1 MIKMTVQ
8 TRMAFILTL
17 ATLTTG
23 LIFFPAAGVHA
34 EKSTTQVNVGPAP
47 ETKVVNV
54 VETMHGVEITDPYRW
69 LEDQDSPET
78 RAWIDRQNAY
88 TDSILTQV
96 PGRKALRKLITKLMK
111 IDTIS
116 TPIARGNR
124 YFLSKQKADQDLSVI
139 YMREG
144 LNGEDRILF
153 DPHSLTEDHSAS
165 AGIFDVSKDGK
176 LLVYYIRQGGVD
188 DIEIRFMDVD
198 TNKDLPDVLP
208 AARYFGVS
216 LTPDKRGFYYTRF
229 GAEGARTYFHM
240 FGTSADKDKMIFG
253 EGVGPDKAASVSL
266 SDDGDWLVGQ
276 IYYGSSGPTEIYVK
290 NVSQKG
296 HWIEVIKDGK
306 SRSYAG
312 FAGDKLVIQ
321 TDMDAPN
328 RRLMIAD
335 LTNPSV
341 ENWKELIPEQKDAV
355 LEGGAALG
363 GKIVASYLKDVHNL
377 ARVYDLKGNLVREIT
392 FDSIGSFSGGSGT
405 WESREVFFSFSSFHI
420 PQTIYRYD
428 METGNQTVWA
438 RIRVPVNTKNLELKQ
453 VHYSSKDGTRIPM
466 FILHKKN
473 LTLNSKNPVMLYGYG
488 GFNASMTPTFSSRGV
503 AWVESGG
510 VFCVANL
517 RGGGEFGETWHQAGM
532 LEKKQNT
539 FDDFIAAARW
549 LIANKYTSPQHLGIM
564 GGSNGGLL
572 VGACMTQQPDLFG
585 AVICTYPLLDM
596 IRYHHFMLARFWVPE
611 YGSSEDPEQFRY
623 ILAYSPYHHVKEG
636 VSYPATLF
644 ITGDGD
650 NRVAPLHARKMAAL
664 MQAKNSEKNPIMLRY
679 YTKAGHSGGMPLS
692 ERIDQTVQLISFL
705 KWQLESE

>member
-1 MIKMTVQ
+1 
-8 TRMAFILTL
+8 
-17 ATLTTG
+17 
-23 LIFFPAAGVHA
+23 
-34 EKSTTQVNVGPAP
+34 
-47 ETKVVNV
+47 
-54 VETMHGVEITDPYRW
+54 
-69 LEDQDSPET
+69 
-78 RAWIDRQNAY
+78 
-88 TDSILTQV
+88 
-96 PGRKALRKLITKLMK
+96 
-111 IDTIS
+111 
-116 TPIARGNR
+116 
-124 YFLSKQKADQDLSVI
+124 
-139 YMREG
+139 
-144 LNGEDRILF
+144 
-153 DPHSLTEDHSAS
+153 
-165 AGIFDVSKDGK
+165 
-176 LLVYYIRQGGVD
+176 
-188 DIEIRFMDVD
+188 
-198 TNKDLPDVLP
+198 
-208 AARYFGVS
+208 
-216 LTPDKRGFYYTRF
+216 
-229 GAEGARTYFHM
+229 
-240 FGTSADKDKMIFG
+240 
-253 EGVGPDKAASVSL
+253 
-266 SDDGDWLVGQ
+266 
-276 IYYGSSGPTEIYVK
+276 
-290 NVSQKG
+290 
-296 HWIEVIKDGK
+296 
-306 SRSYAG
+306 
-312 FAGDKLVIQ
+312 VIQ

-328 RRLMIAD
+328 RRLMSAD
-335 LTNPSV
+335 LTNPSG

-355 LEGGAALG
+355 LKGGAALG